1 MVSGAKWTPSSSL
14 RRPKQSTVRSY
25 KPSLDYAI
33 SAFGGKAVRKLTL
46 DDVLTFL
53 RLMRQAEIS
62 SSTQAKHL
70 RVLGACLKAA
80 VRHGHAAQNPIDRL
94 DPALKPRPEKREA
107 AWFED
112 DELPRLLED
121 VPEGLFRV
129 LFEVAL
135 KTGARQGELLAARWR
150 DMALA
155 DGVFNV
161 RRTYSA
167 GLLSTPK
174 TLAGGRDVHLA
185 ADVVSLL
192 GEWWG
197 EVGKPDDGALIFPGE
212 GSEYLTPSTVTRREL
227 YGAMKRAGLLRVH
240 PRTETKRSFHSFR
253 HTFARIALEND
264 RSLPWLQ
271 RHLGHSSLDV
281 TVGVYGRATKDR
293 HATSACRRLLSAG
306 SRRSLPSCQ
315 YVTR

>member
-1 MVSGAKWTPSSSL
+1 MA
-14 RRPKQSTVRSY
+14 
-25 KPSLDYAI
+25 
-33 SAFGGKAVRKLTL
+33 
-46 DDVLTFL
+46 
-53 RLMRQAEIS
+53 
-62 SSTQAKHL
+62 
-70 RVLGACLKAA
+70 
-80 VRHGHAAQNPIDRL
+80 RL

-174 TLAGGRDVHLA
+174 TLAGRRDVHLA

-212 GSEYLTPSTVTRREL
+212 GSEYLTPSPRSP
-227 YGAMKRAGLLRVH
+227 GASS
-240 PRTETKRSFHSFR
+240 T
-253 HTFARIALEND
+253 AR
-264 RSLPWLQ
+264 
-271 RHLGHSSLDV
+271 
-281 TVGVYGRATKDR
+281 
-293 HATSACRRLLSAG
+293 
-306 SRRSLPSCQ
+306 
-315 YVTR
+315 